1 MKMPYVKMGCGWG
14 WLTLVFQRV
23 FYMQVELEASVQLLE
38 SLKFWRQ
45 LAQVCK

>member
-1 MKMPYVKMGCGWG
+1 M
-14 WLTLVFQRV
+14 TLVLHVQHV

-45 LAQVCK
+45 LAQVGK